1 MADLKT
7 VLHDM
12 LKTQRAALLLKL
24 DGLDE
29 YEARRPRTPTG
40 TNLLGLLKHSAACEL
55 GYFGETFGRSSELVL
70 PWEVEGVDPDDNED
84 MFATEGE
91 SMADVLAWCQ
101 ACFDHADATIEALP
115 LDAEGRVAWWPEE
128 RSTVTL
134 GQIIAHM
141 ALDEARHAGHADIL
155 REQLDGSVGLR
166 SEGNNL
172 PGWDEQRWAD
182 YVARLTRIAEATRT
196 S

>member
-55 GYFGETFGRSSELVL
+55 GYFGETFGRPSELVL

-84 MFATEGE
+84 MFATEDE
-91 SMADVLAWCQ
+91 SMADVLAWCR
-101 ACFDHADATIEALP
+101 ACFDHAD
-115 LDAEGRVAWWPEE
+115 
-128 RSTVTL
+128 
-134 GQIIAHM
+134 
-141 ALDEARHAGHADIL
+141 IL
-155 REQLDGSVGLR
+155 REHIDGRVGLR

-172 PGWDEQRWAD
+172 PEWDEGRWAR
-182 YVARLTRIAEATRT
+182 YVERLTRIADERA
-196 S
+196 

>member
-40 TNLLGLLKHSAACEL
+40 TNVLGLLKHSAACEL
-55 GYFGETFGRSSELVL
+55 GYFGETFGRPSALVL

-84 MFATEGE
+84 MFATEDE
-91 SMADVLAWCQ
+91 SMADVLAWCR
-101 ACFDHADATIEALP
+101 ACFDHADATIEALS
-115 LDAEGRVAWWPEE
+115 LDTEGRVAWWPEE